1 MSAYVFNVMNSISPN
16 DGLEQSTRPNGNS
29 FGKAMVQKYEAWWTS
44 AACWES
50 GLTEVSTRPT
60 VPAVPFACQK
70 SQIFFM
76 SSFVAGAS
84 PD

>member
-1 MSAYVFNVMNSISPN
+1 MSAHVFNVMDSILPN

-29 FGKAMVQKYEAWWTS
+29 FGKAMVQKYEAWWSS
-44 AACWES
+44 AACWEN
-50 GLTEVSTRPT
+50 GPTEVSTRPT